1 MAMSDVRASKW
12 LLIQA
17 MPFRGEMTDERL
29 WEGTATEQALT
40 SSHSCPALPSPL
52 RGLGNRGAGL
62 LGSPLPVAAP

>member
-17 MPFRGEMTDERL
+17 MSFRGDMIDERL
-29 WEGTATEQALT
+29 WEGPATEQALA
-40 SSHSCPALPSPL
+40 SSHSCPVLPSL
-52 RGLGNRGAGL
+52 LCGLGNRGAGL